1 MRQKDQDHC
10 QTSGKH
16 YLPGEEI
23 LSHCTDS
30 QDPDHKK
37 RSNKRLAEQA
47 IDNDPGQTRD
57 PSRDR
62 GNKSR
67 KAEITGHPFTA
78 SETVKQGPLVSEHQK
93 KTQERHKGS
102 RQKPDPD
109 LGDGPGPGNVKH
121 QDYSAPNPAQLSGDV
136 YGACIATVLVS
147 WISPSQ
153 NPKQNDR
160 EVD

>member
-1 MRQKDQDHC
+1 MSTRECAGTVNTMVCAGVNRNRRPNRTCHAR
-10 QTSGKH
+10 
-16 YLPGEEI
+16 YL
-23 LSHCTDS
+23 
-30 QDPDHKK
+30 
-37 RSNKRLAEQA
+37 
-47 IDNDPGQTRD
+47 RD

-78 SETVKQGPLVSEHQK
+78 SEAVKQGPLVSEHQK
-93 KTQERHKGS
+93 KTEERHKGG

-136 YGACIATVLVS
+136 YGACITTVLVS